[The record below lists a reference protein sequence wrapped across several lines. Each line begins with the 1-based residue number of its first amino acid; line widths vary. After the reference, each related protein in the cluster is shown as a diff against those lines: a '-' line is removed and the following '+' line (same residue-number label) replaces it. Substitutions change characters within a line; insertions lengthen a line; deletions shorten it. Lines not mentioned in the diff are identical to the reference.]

1 MVVDTFWRRLS
12 LLVLLLWLASLLA
25 LGGGAATGIAPRQTF
40 PFAPMPPR
48 PGLLEELQQAGQPL
62 PYLLHE
68 AAALRQRGLNQ
79 GPQRVDAAGWL
90 VPSPIA
96 SPQGSFRALALLV
109 QFTDKPAQV
118 GASYF
123 DTLVF
128 DTGTGTVRDYY
139 RQVSYGTLDI
149 VTVNLPSSTGW
160 FAAPQTYAYYCHE
173 QNGLGVGAYPQ
184 NAQKLVEDVVA
195 LADPLLDFSP
205 YDNDGDG
212 YVDALFV
219 VHAGTG
225 AEHTGSDN
233 DIWSHQWVTTYRV
246 PVDGKYVFTYAMAP
260 EYWDAAGDMTCGV
273 FAHELGHVLG
283 LPDLYDC
290 GYDSEGVGR
299 WSLMGTG
306 CWNGTLG
313 DSPAHLDAWCRARL
327 GFVTPVVAAQDRP
340 GLSLPAVEVTAT
352 GSVYRLWNQGTL
364 TSEYFLLENR
374 QPLGYDAALPGH
386 GLLIWHIDEARPDN
400 ETPCTDLQVCNC
412 LTHHY
417 QVALVQADGLLDL
430 EHKVNRGDAGDPYPG
445 STGNRSLT
453 LLSTPN
459 SGSYADCTSQVAVTS
474 ISDAALLMTTDVVV
488 GVPPTPTPTP
498 TPSSTPT
505 PSPTPT
511 VTPTP
516 TPTPTPV
523 YRLTI
528 NGGAAYT
535 NKTTVTLT
543 FTYPAGANK
552 VRLAN
557 TSFLPTDPQPA
568 WQPIAQAK
576 SWTLGAG
583 DGLKTV
589 YAQFSGPGN
598 TVSPVV
604 SASITLD
611 SKAPAGRVTINDGVK
626 YTKEVTVTLSL
637 AATDAS
643 SGVTDMLLSDSSTFA
658 GAVWLPYTTTSTYVL
673 ADTETYAPRYVYARF
688 RDRAENVSRTYY
700 ASVILDHTAPT
711 GSLVINDGA
720 ASTASLTVTLSIAA
734 TDTGSGIYLVQ
745 FSNDGLLYS
754 DWLTYT
760 TTYHP
765 WVLAPGDNQTK
776 TVYARFQDRAGNV
789 SAPVS
794 DTIFYMGLPPVLSP
808 PPVALDLMG
817 LGMPPQALRKILT
830 SPPGSRRKTG
840 LIQSYVKL
848 RAARG
853 FS

>member
-1 MVVDTFWRRLS
+1 
-12 LLVLLLWLASLLA
+12 LLFWLASLLA
-25 LGGGAATGIAPRQTF
+25 LGGGAAMGTGAPRQTF

-48 PGLLEELQQAGQPL
+48 PGLLEELQQAGRPL
-62 PYLLHE
+62 PYLLRETATLHE
-68 AAALRQRGLNQ
+68 RGLNQ
-79 GPQRVDAAGWL
+79 GPQQVDAAGRL

-128 DTGTGTVRDYY
+128 GSGTGAVRDYY

-149 VTVNLPSSTGW
+149 VTVNLPSSMGW
-160 FAAPQTYAYYCHE
+160 FGAPQTYAYYCNE
-173 QNGLGVGAYPQ
+173 QNGLGAYPQ

-233 DIWSHQWVTTYRV
+233 DIWSHQWVTAYRV
-246 PVDGKYVFTYAMAP
+246 PVDGKYVFTYAMTP

-283 LPDLYDC
+283 LPDLYDY

-299 WSLMGTG
+299 WSLMGKG
-306 CWNGTLG
+306 SWNGTLG
-313 DSPAHLDAWCRARL
+313 NSPSYLDAWCRARL
-327 GFVTPVVAAQDRP
+327 GFVAPVVVTQDRL
-340 GLSLPAVEVTAT
+340 GLPLPAVEVTAT

-400 ETPCTDLQVCNC
+400 DTPCTDLQVCLC
-412 LTHHY
+412 PARHY
-417 QVALVQADGLLDL
+417 RVALVQADGLLDL
-430 EHKVNRGDAGDPYPG
+430 ERKVNRGDAGDPYPG
-445 STGNRSLT
+445 STNNRSFT

-459 SGSYADCTSQVAVTS
+459 SGSYADCTSLVAVTA
-474 ISDAALLMTTDVVV
+474 ISDSALLMTVDVGV

-498 TPSSTPT
+498 TRTPTPT

-511 VTPTP
+511 VTPTPTLTPTP

-528 NGGAAYT
+528 NGGAEYT
-535 NKTTVTLT
+535 NKTTVTTT
-543 FTYPAGANK
+543 FTYPAGTNK

-557 TSFLPTDPQPA
+557 TSFLPTATQPA

-576 SWTLGAG
+576 SWTLDSG

-598 TVSPVV
+598 AVSAVV
-604 SASITLD
+604 SDSITLD
-611 SKAPAGRVTINDGVK
+611 SKSPAGRVTINDGVK
-626 YTKEVTVTLSL
+626 YTQEVTVTLTL

-643 SGVTDMLLSDSSTFA
+643 SGVADMLLSDSSTFA

-711 GSLVINDGA
+711 GSLTINDGA
-720 ASTASLTVTLSIAA
+720 TSTSSLTVTLTIAA
-734 TDTGSGIYLVQ
+734 TDTGSGPGLVQ
-745 FSNDGLLYS
+745 FSNDGLHYS

-760 TTYHP
+760 TSYRP
-765 WVLAPGDNQTK
+765 WVMAPGDDQNK

-808 PPVALDLMG
+808 PPLQVPSLLAG
-817 LGMPPQALRKILT
+817 RRLT
-830 SPPGSRRKTG
+830 QIDADYY
-840 LIQSYVKL
+840 LL
-848 RAARG
+848 N
-853 FS
+853 